1 MTDDSTAAES
11 VDERAPVTVL
21 TGFLGAGKTTLL
33 NRILTEQ
40 HGLRIAVIVNEY
52 GEVGIDDALVLDAE
66 GRDLRGPTTWRL
78 LCRRRRTSST
88 LRVAVSAA
96 ATAVPRVIRTAMR
109 MTWRAGQYAS
119 SSVSSTG

>member
-40 HGLRIAVIVNEY
+40 HGLRIAVIENEY
-52 GEVGIDDALVLDAE
+52 GEVGIDDGLVLDAE
-66 GRDLRGPTTWRL
+66 EEIFED
-78 LCRRRRTSST
+78 RRRGGFCVGGGGRRARCGLQSA
-88 LRVAVSAA
+88 LRQ
-96 ATAVPRVIRTAMR
+96 RRCR
-109 MTWRAGQYAS
+109 E
-119 SSVSSTG
+119 